1 MKSILIAFIAFTL
14 SCFSYFGFAQEVEHF
29 EGKPSPTLEAALA
42 NLTQFNAELEVLI
55 EQESLS
61 PEDHH
66 QIHELTYTLENAM
79 KRLNEEQLR
88 LSELLEEVHLASERA
103 DSETVKASGSAFL
116 KGTAPLMKSPSE

>member
-42 NLTQFNAELEVLI
+42 NLTQFNAELEVLNK
-55 EQESLS
+55 QESLS

-66 QIHELTYTLENAM
+66 QIHELTYTLEKAM

-103 DSETVKASGSAFL
+103 DSDTVKASGSAFL
-116 KGTAPLMKSPSE
+116 KGVTPLMKSSSE